1 MPKYKIDV
9 YLDDNY
15 VKTVYRDADDEV
27 EAERDALDRLEIVLD
42 VEEID

>member
-1 MPKYKIDV
+1 MTQFKVDV

-15 VKTVYRDADDEV
+15 VRTIYRDAEDQESV
-27 EAERDALDRLEIVLD
+27 ERDVLDRLEIVLD